1 MITWSEHNDNII
13 GAGKHITVNY
23 DTHSEHDQLRVLLNA
38 ASLFAERNEG
48 YRDNWK
54 RQGWRGSLFKLR
66 LKVERAW
73 DVLWAWPLDEDEPN
87 PDDLLD
93 AINYAAFAVRQL
105 RDGDRD
111 GSWEYPA

>member
-1 MITWSEHNDNII
+1 MITWGLKADNVP
-13 GAGKHITVNY
+13 GAEPYLIVDY
-23 DTHSEHDQLRVLLNA
+23 DTNSELDQLRVLLNA
-38 ASLFAERNEG
+38 ASLFAERNG
-48 YRDNWK
+48 AYNDNWR

-73 DVLWAWPLDEDEPN
+73 DVLWAWPLDCEEQPS

-93 AINYAAFAVRQL
+93 AINYAAFAIRQL

-111 GSWEYPA
+111 GAWEYP